1 MFYLR
6 ATLKE
11 YHKRACNKNL
21 ILIYQIVFEQLS
33 TYQFSQRVLDDF
45 FIAYVYFIF
54 NCMCQIY
61 ISLKKYKFI
70 LNFHIVNQI
79 KIFDSYTQF

>member
-6 ATLKE
+6 AILKE

-61 ISLKKYKFI
+61 ISLKNILIYSKF
-70 LNFHIVNQI
+70 
-79 KIFDSYTQF
+79 SYCKSNKDI

>member
-6 ATLKE
+6 AILKE

-61 ISLKKYKFI
+61 ISLKKILIYSKF
-70 LNFHIVNQI
+70 
-79 KIFDSYTQF
+79 SYCKSNKDI